1 MHLHWSSTPLHLR
14 LLVTSSTDWLDLG
27 KECMPGNKLHSSFLL
42 PQLTIISCQNPY
54 QVLLLAFLPVA
65 LTPTPHIH
73 MCVHTYIFIIS
84 YKWRYE
90 GPERSFQR
98 VELTMFLSH
107 LIPIKSSPLLS
118 ESSPNSTHCLS
129 GSAVSSCLPCPSSL
143 ILSSSLISGLAPL
156 PHVHPRL
163 VISFLV
169 LLFNHIPFCIFHLTV
184 TSTKA
189 DFLNILS
196 SVPSTMPVT

>member
-1 MHLHWSSTPLHLR
+1 MHAREQVTQFLPPSSTHHHL
-14 LLVTSSTDWLDLG
+14 LSKSLPGPPTCFPTSGSGPYST
-27 KECMPGNKLHSSFLL
+27 HSYVCSYIHICNIIQMKVWRTREVLPKSRADHVPLL
-42 PQLTIISCQNPY
+42 PNPH
-54 QVLLLAFLPVA
+54 QELSTA
-65 LTPTPHIH
+65 L
-73 MCVHTYIFIIS
+73 
-84 YKWRYE
+84 R
-90 GPERSFQR
+90 
-98 VELTMFLSH
+98 
-107 LIPIKSSPLLS
+107 IKSKQYSLPIRF
-118 ESSPNSTHCLS
+118 CK
-129 GSAVSSCLPCPSSL
+129 VSSCLPCPSSL

-184 TSTKA
+184 ISTKA